1 MGWDLILFDLDG
13 TLTESGPGIMKSAQ
27 YALRAYGMERPWQEL
42 AYFVGPPLS
51 ETFADF
57 VPPEEIGAI
66 VEKFREYYRAEGWLD
81 NKPYAGVPEML
92 TRLKEAGCRLYV
104 ATSKLESLAVQLM
117 EHFGLADY
125 FDGICGAP
133 ENDPEGSKKVNV
145 VKAALKKAGCADP
158 KRAVIIGDRKFD
170 ILGGHQAGLA
180 AVGVLYGYGSREE
193 LEEAGAEAIAATPEE
208 VTNLILSAN

>member
-1 MGWDLILFDLDG
+1 MRWDLILFDLDG

-27 YALRAYGMERPWQEL
+27 YALRAYGVERPWQEL

-92 TRLKEAGCRLYV
+92 ARLKGAGCRLYV

-117 EHFGLADY
+117 EHFSLADY

-145 VKAALKKAGCADP
+145 VKAALKKAGCTDP